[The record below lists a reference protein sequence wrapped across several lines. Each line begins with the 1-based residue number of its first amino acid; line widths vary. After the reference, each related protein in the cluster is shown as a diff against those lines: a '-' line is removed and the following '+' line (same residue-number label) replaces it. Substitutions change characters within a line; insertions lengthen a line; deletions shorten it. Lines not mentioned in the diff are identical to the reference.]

1 MAVLAGRISILQVS
15 FDAGAT
21 FTTIGKLV
29 DISMTMNTSEIE
41 FTNHDSAGYREY
53 LPSFIDGTVEGSAR
67 DDEANAVQMGILDSA
82 DRTPATTY
90 SAWPNVQIRVVMET
104 SAASPAGV
112 SGADE
117 YKFNAF
123 CTTFTLDSANEDV
136 DQVNFSFRITGQP
149 VAYRDTI

>member
-1 MAVLAGRISILQVS
+1 MAVLAGRISILQISLDQGV
-15 FDAGAT
+15 T

-53 LPSFIDGTVEGSAR
+53 LPSFIDGTIEGSAR
-67 DDEANAVQMGILDSA
+67 YDESNATQMAILDSG
-82 DRTPATTY
+82 DSSPASGY
-90 SAWPNVQIRVVMET
+90 LDWPNVQLRVVMET
-104 SAASPAGV
+104 SAAAPTGV
-112 SGADE
+112 TGADE

-136 DQVNFSFRITGQP
+136 DQLSFSFRITGAP